1 MWWAGE
7 VNPSFGDGLNTGFY
21 INSYT
26 TKHCPTM
33 EGVLEEMR
41 KGLERLHQTRE
52 EARQR
57 HEEDVR
63 ARAASDAN
71 GSTGGI
77 ETQPAV
83 RKRKTAFADA
93 LEVLKRLSASYRR
106 CYWKSG
112 SEMLFP
118 IMFGHMS
125 KCYNVHQSPASP
137 GDPSDP

>member
-1 MWWAGE
+1 
-7 VNPSFGDGLNTGFY
+7 
-21 INSYT
+21 
-26 TKHCPTM
+26 M

-41 KGLERLHQTRE
+41 KGLERLHQSRE
-52 EARQR
+52 EARLR

-71 GSTGGI
+71 GSTGSI
-77 ETQPAV
+77 EAPPAP
-83 RKRKTAFADA
+83 RERKTPFAET

-118 IMFGHMS
+118 IMSGTKHLIRILETTIVCS
-125 KCYNVHQSPASP
+125 RR
-137 GDPSDP
+137 